1 MMKQAS
7 KFLSLVLRHDPG
19 KIGLVLDPQGWVDVD
34 DLLAALAR
42 ANNAMTRDTLFEIV
56 ATSDKKRFS
65 LSDDGKRIRAAQ
77 GHSVQV
83 DLGLTPVTPPAV
95 LFHGT
100 ASTSV
105 ASIMKDGLLPRG
117 RQQVHLSADT
127 DTAKKV
133 GMRHGKPVILQ
144 IKAGQMS
151 KDGHLFFQADNGV
164 WLTDQVPATY
174 LSFD

>member
-1 MMKQAS
+1 MKQAS

-19 KIGLVLDPQGWVDVD
+19 RIGLTLDHQGWVDVD
-34 DLLAALAR
+34 DLLAALAGTD
-42 ANNAMTRDTLFEIV
+42 NAMTRDTLFEIV
-56 ATSDKKRFS
+56 ATSNKKRFS

-100 ASTSV
+100 ASTTV

-117 RQQVHLSADT
+117 RQQVHLSADI

-174 LSFD
+174 LSLD

>member
-19 KIGLVLDPQGWVDVD
+19 RIGLTLDHQGWVDVD
-34 DLLAALAR
+34 DLLAALAGTD
-42 ANNAMTRDTLFEIV
+42 NAMTRDTLFEIV

-100 ASTSV
+100 ASTTV

-117 RQQVHLSADT
+117 RQQVHLSADI

-174 LSFD
+174 LSLD

>member
-7 KFLSLVLRHDPG
+7 KFLSLVLRHDPR

-42 ANNAMTRDTLFEIV
+42 TDNAMTRDTLFEIV

-127 DTAKKV
+127 DTAIKV
-133 GMRHGKPVILQ
+133 GMRHGRPVILQ

-174 LSFD
+174 LSLD